1 MTNQVI
7 KKDGSKEPFDAEK
20 IKKGIRLA
28 SQQAG
33 LDEAKQNEI
42 TEKVTAKVVEMLKDQ
57 EEVRTIEI
65 GEKILGELDLYAPTV
80 SAAWRDYEKSKK
92 KWNKQEFAYS
102 RKKRIIN
109 IVRSRILRKFL
120 RCAVDHN
127 KLNVSNVRL

>member
-1 MTNQVI
+1 MGASITPFFITLDFLFCGIIALGSKTKFKIFNLIFMANQVI

-57 EEVRTIEI
+57 EEVRAMEI
-65 GEKILGELDLYAPTV
+65 RDKILGELDLYAPTV

-92 KWNKQEFAYS
+92 K
-102 RKKRIIN
+102 
-109 IVRSRILRKFL
+109 
-120 RCAVDHN
+120 
-127 KLNVSNVRL
+127 